1 MKNKLNIVFCL
12 IFFGIG
18 AKYLFN
24 FLWLKAP
31 ASIFNQSYTEMLYY
45 ALIALTFVVYLLAFY
60 LVLKTSPRIQPSI
73 KLLLSAALVIAN
85 LVLLFISGFM
95 PNNGLRNRCGTPKLT
110 TIQKCYAFASPG
122 FQDSPFE
129 EVAYGSLEPNICTDL
144 EEENKSPCPD
154 FISTSRYTCFKG
166 DYKKT
171 TWTLIANKEGCAHGL
186 VYTTRSS
193 EHMPQ
198 KQKEKIEHFLKESL

>member
-1 MKNKLNIVFCL
+1 MKNKFNLVFCL

-18 AKYLFN
+18 TKCLFN
-24 FLWLKAP
+24 ILWLKAP

-60 LVLKTSPRIQPSI
+60 LVLKTSPRIQPSV
-73 KLLLSAALVIAN
+73 KLLLSAALIISN
-85 LVLLFISGFM
+85 LVLLFMSGFM
-95 PNNGLRNRCGTPKLT
+95 PNNPLRNTCGTPKLT

-122 FQDSPFE
+122 FRDSPFE
-129 EVAYGSLEPNICTDL
+129 EVAFGSLEYNICSDL
-144 EEENKSPCPD
+144 EKENKTPCPD

-166 DYKKT
+166 DYKES

-186 VYTTRSS
+186 VYTTRSF
-193 EHMPQ
+193 EHLPN
-198 KQKEKIEHFLKESL
+198 KQKDKIESFLKESL